1 MGKKSRMKEGNFASE
16 VSDTLWEPEFEK
28 SSSRYHVVAA
38 WIGIIFDPLFAITDY
53 YNIPQSWD
61 YVFTFRLSVSIIT
74 LTALFIWKRYYLPSY
89 FIVVIPCIMISLQNA
104 YTYSLISDEHLL
116 GHSLNFIAL
125 FIAASMFLMWPW
137 RFSVALVTLSAF
149 STAYFISINPS
160 LTVNQFFVKGG
171 LLLIASGI
179 FMMMLI
185 RTRYNL
191 TIKEIKARIALQLS
205 NEEIKKQNEE
215 IKTQNQEIQAQG
227 EEIKGINENL
237 ENLVRQRTAEL
248 EKKNKA
254 LEEYAFI
261 NAHKLRSPV
270 ASILGLVNLLTKIP
284 TTEEGKS
291 VLEHLQLSADKLD
304 DIVRSITKAIERGE
318 K

>member
-1 MGKKSRMKEGNFASE
+1 MIKKSRLKEGNFASE
-16 VSDTLWEPEFEK
+16 VSNTLWEPELEK
-28 SSSRYHVVAA
+28 SSSRYHLVAA

-61 YVFTFRLSVSIIT
+61 YVFTIRLSVSIIT

-89 FIVVIPCIMISLQNA
+89 FIVVIPCILISLQNG
-104 YTYSLISDEHLL
+104 YTYSLIGDEHLL
-116 GHSLNFIAL
+116 GHSLNFMAL

-137 RFSVALVTLSAF
+137 PYSVALVTLSALA
-149 STAYFISINPS
+149 TAYFVSINPA
-160 LTVNQFFVKGG
+160 LNVNQFFVKGG
-171 LLLIASGI
+171 LLLIASGV
-179 FMMMLI
+179 FMTMLI

-191 TIKEIKARIALQLS
+191 TVREIKARIALQLS

-215 IKTQNQEIQAQG
+215 IKAQG

-237 ENLVRQRTAEL
+237 ESLVRQRTAEL

-270 ASILGLVNLLTKIP
+270 ASILGLVNLLNKIP

-291 VLEHLQLSADKLD
+291 VLGHLQLSTDKLD
-304 DIVRSITKAIERGE
+304 DIVSSITKAIERGE